1 VNPPVSLDSRDI
13 ELIASSR
20 HGDPFSILGPHEVD
34 AAGRKSLAI
43 RAFNP
48 GAIEA
53 WVIEPRRMTPMK
65 RLHDAGFFGGVLDD
79 YLVPFRDYQIRF
91 RFPDGAETEFADP
104 YCYPPTLSDF
114 DLHLL
119 AEGTHYRNY
128 DRLGAHL
135 RVIEGAKGVTFAVW
149 APTAERVSVVG
160 DFNGWDGRRHP
171 MRFHPGA
178 GLWELFIPDLGVG
191 VKYKFEI
198 VSAAG
203 VVQPLRADPYGFEF
217 ELRPNT
223 AAIVSDLD
231 GFHWSDDA
239 WMQRRGEANAES
251 APILVY
257 EVHLGSWSRDP
268 SNPERLFTYGE
279 LADRLIPYVKDLGY
293 THIQLLPVAEHPYDG
308 SWGYQVLGYYAPTS
322 RFGTPKE
329 FMAFVDR
336 CHAEGLGVFLDWVP
350 AHFPRDS
357 HGLRLFDGTACYEH
371 ADPRQGEHPE
381 WGTMVFNFGRN
392 EVANFLISNA
402 LYWLEKYHIDGLRVD
417 AVASMLYLDY
427 GRKSGEWIPNE
438 FGGNHNLVAAE
449 FLKRFNTVV
458 HERFP
463 TALTIAEESTSWR
476 GVSHPVSEG
485 GLGFS
490 LKWNMGWMNDTLK
503 YIHREPI
510 HRRFHQNDLTF
521 SLIYAFNERFMLPL
535 SHDEVVH
542 GKGSLLDK
550 MPGDPWQKF
559 ANLRLLLGY
568 MYTHPGK
575 KLLFM
580 GGEFGQWQEWR
591 FYQSLDWHLLEMPE
605 HRGVRRWAT
614 ALNALVRNEPALHEL
629 DFSANGFEWI
639 DIKDHDNCVISYLR
653 KDRSGGSVLIVCN
666 FTPAV
671 LKNYR
676 VGAPKAGVYRRLAC
690 SDDAAYGGSGVCG
703 PDTTEA
709 ITEPRTVQNR
719 PFVLTLTLPP
729 LGCLVF
735 QTPRDG

>member
-1 VNPPVSLDSRDI
+1 
-13 ELIASSR
+13 
-20 HGDPFSILGPHEVD
+20 
-34 AAGRKSLAI
+34 
-43 RAFNP
+43 
-48 GAIEA
+48 
-53 WVIEPRRMTPMK
+53 
-65 RLHDAGFFGGVLDD
+65 
-79 YLVPFRDYQIRF
+79 
-91 RFPDGAETEFADP
+91 
-104 YCYPPTLSDF
+104 
-114 DLHLL
+114 
-119 AEGTHYRNY
+119 
-128 DRLGAHL
+128 
-135 RVIEGAKGVTFAVW
+135 
-149 APTAERVSVVG
+149 
-160 DFNGWDGRRHP
+160 
-171 MRFHPGA
+171 
-178 GLWELFIPDLGVG
+178 
-191 VKYKFEI
+191 
-198 VSAAG
+198 
-203 VVQPLRADPYGFEF
+203 
-217 ELRPNT
+217 
-223 AAIVSDLD
+223 
-231 GFHWSDDA
+231 
-239 WMQRRGEANAES
+239 
-251 APILVY
+251 
-257 EVHLGSWSRDP
+257 
-268 SNPERLFTYGE
+268 
-279 LADRLIPYVKDLGY
+279 
-293 THIQLLPVAEHPYDG
+293 
-308 SWGYQVLGYYAPTS
+308 
-322 RFGTPKE
+322 
-329 FMAFVDR
+329 
-336 CHAEGLGVFLDWVP
+336 
-350 AHFPRDS
+350 
-357 HGLRLFDGTACYEH
+357 
-371 ADPRQGEHPE
+371 
-381 WGTMVFNFGRN
+381 MVFNFGRN

-402 LYWLEKYHIDGLRVD
+402 LFWLEKYHIDGLRVD

-427 GRKSGEWIPNE
+427 GRKEGEWIPNE

-510 HRRFHQNDLTF
+510 HRRYHQNDLTF

-550 MPGDPWQKF
+550 MPGDAWQKF

-591 FYQSLDWHLLEMPE
+591 FYQSLDWHLLETPE

-629 DFSANGFEWI
+629 DFSADGFEWI

-653 KDRSGGSVLIVCN
+653 KDRTGGSVLVVCN

-690 SDDAAYGGSGVCG
+690 SDDTAFGGSGVCG
-703 PDTTEA
+703 PDTAEA
-709 ITEPRTVQNR
+709 IAESRTVQNR

>member
-1 VNPPVSLDSRDI
+1 
-13 ELIASSR
+13 
-20 HGDPFSILGPHEVD
+20 
-34 AAGRKSLAI
+34 
-43 RAFNP
+43 
-48 GAIEA
+48 
-53 WVIEPRRMTPMK
+53 
-65 RLHDAGFFGGVLDD
+65 
-79 YLVPFRDYQIRF
+79 
-91 RFPDGAETEFADP
+91 
-104 YCYPPTLSDF
+104 
-114 DLHLL
+114 
-119 AEGTHYRNY
+119 
-128 DRLGAHL
+128 
-135 RVIEGAKGVTFAVW
+135 
-149 APTAERVSVVG
+149 
-160 DFNGWDGRRHP
+160 
-171 MRFHPGA
+171 
-178 GLWELFIPDLGVG
+178 
-191 VKYKFEI
+191 
-198 VSAAG
+198 
-203 VVQPLRADPYGFEF
+203 
-217 ELRPNT
+217 
-223 AAIVSDLD
+223 
-231 GFHWSDDA
+231 
-239 WMQRRGEANAES
+239 
-251 APILVY
+251 
-257 EVHLGSWSRDP
+257 
-268 SNPERLFTYGE
+268 
-279 LADRLIPYVKDLGY
+279 
-293 THIQLLPVAEHPYDG
+293 
-308 SWGYQVLGYYAPTS
+308 
-322 RFGTPKE
+322 
-329 FMAFVDR
+329 
-336 CHAEGLGVFLDWVP
+336 
-350 AHFPRDS
+350 
-357 HGLRLFDGTACYEH
+357 
-371 ADPRQGEHPE
+371 
-381 WGTMVFNFGRN
+381 
-392 EVANFLISNA
+392 
-402 LYWLEKYHIDGLRVD
+402 
-417 AVASMLYLDY
+417 
-427 GRKSGEWIPNE
+427 
-438 FGGNHNLVAAE
+438 
-449 FLKRFNTVV
+449 
-458 HERFP
+458 
-463 TALTIAEESTSWR
+463 
-476 GVSHPVSEG
+476 
-485 GLGFS
+485 
-490 LKWNMGWMNDTLK
+490 MNDTLK